1 MNALLYISLF
11 FLEFPAPSVDTMPS
25 ARSGLPPEPQ
35 LYAALDS
42 FYSQQT
48 QAELAEFQS
57 TNKKQWLKFLPTV
70 GISYTLDGKPR
81 PTVSWSSNLIY
92 TSHRN
97 KESRQAKQLS
107 IIRKNEL
114 ERQKAKLR
122 LHALIQKHHALQQ
135 DIAFMKKLL
144 EYDTQFYEVKKDQAA
159 HLEISPTD
167 LLKAEQ
173 QYQKK
178 RYDIFQKGRTLLE
191 LEWEILIHAHY
202 NNH

>member
-1 MNALLYISLF
+1 MKALLFISLF
-11 FLEFPAPSVDTMPS
+11 FLDS
-25 ARSGLPPEPQ
+25 LPPEPQ

-42 FYSQQT
+42 FYTEQT
-48 QAELAEFQS
+48 KAELTEFQF
-57 TNKKQWLKFLPTV
+57 TNKKQWLKYLPTV

-81 PTVSWSSNLIY
+81 PTVSWSSSLIY

-97 KESRQAKQLS
+97 KESRQAKRQS

-114 ERQKAKLR
+114 KLQKDKLR
-122 LHALIQKHHALQQ
+122 LHALIQQYYALQQ

-144 EYDTQFYEVKKDQAA
+144 EYDTQLYEVKKDQAE

-173 QYQKK
+173 QYEKK
-178 RYDIFQKGRTLLE
+178 KYDIFQKERALLE
-191 LEWEILIHAHY
+191 LEWEILIHAHFD
-202 NNH
+202 NH